1 MKRVLL
7 IGGLLLTAAA
17 VTVWWL
23 SARAG
28 TPGASAV
35 ELSWRGSHRGEAVL
49 PGQVAWCPVTRMGT
63 LQAISND
70 TGLMVTL
77 QESDSLV
84 AAPHP
89 VVAPGARDGAP
100 RPSAIAALRWAGDS
114 GVLLGFQSVSGLL
127 ELREVRGAVSGQ
139 LEMRMRAP
147 VGFDTLVVRATFA
160 DLPVVAGAAACP

>member
-7 IGGLLLTAAA
+7 FGGLLLVAAA

-23 SARAG
+23 GDRTGA
-28 TPGASAV
+28 PGEATV

-49 PGQVAWCPVTRMGT
+49 PGEIAWCPVTRMGT
-63 LQAISND
+63 LLAISND
-70 TGLMVTL
+70 TGLIVTL
-77 QESDSLV
+77 QEADSLV

-89 VVAPGARDGAP
+89 VVAPGTRDGAP

-127 ELREVRGAVSGQ
+127 DLQEVRGAASGQ

-160 DLPVVAGAAACP
+160 NLPVVAGAAACP